1 MVRMTAKS
9 DPVSDSCF
17 ESARV
22 SVMRAVNVFTYHEAL
37 LIHAGVD
44 VKRIGIVGGTGY
56 TGVELLRML
65 AQHPEA
71 DVVCLTSRSEDG
83 SAVKEL
89 YPWLDHYSSLAFEAP
104 NLERLAACDLVLY
117 ATPNKIAMTE
127 AGDLLAADTKV
138 IDLAADFRF
147 KDQAL
152 WEQTYGGPHAAPNL
166 LAEAVYGLPEVHR
179 AAISQA
185 RLVGNPGCYP
195 TASTLAVLPLVEA
208 GALDLNTLILDG
220 KSGASG
226 AGRSARTDLIVAE
239 ASDNFHAYAA
249 DGHRH
254 GPEIAHQLTQISG
267 SPATVTF
274 VPHLLPM
281 IRGIEITAYASTS
294 LSLAEARSL
303 YEARYA
309 DEPLV
314 SVIPAGAHPETRWVR
329 ASNRCM
335 IGLYQQRPGQLII
348 SSVIDNLVKGA
359 AGQAIQNMN
368 LMLGLPEMMGIP
380 THPVSP

>member
-1 MVRMTAKS
+1 M
-9 DPVSDSCF
+9 
-17 ESARV
+17 
-22 SVMRAVNVFTYHEAL
+22 
-37 LIHAGVD
+37 
-44 VKRIGIVGGTGY
+44 KRIGIVGGTGY

-65 AQHPEA
+65 AVHPDVE
-71 DVVCLTSRSEDG
+71 VVCLTSRSEAG
-83 SAVKEL
+83 NAVRDL
-89 YPWLDHYSSLAFEAP
+89 YPWLSHYESLAFESP
-104 NLERLAACDLVLY
+104 SLERLAECDLVFY

-127 AGDLLAADTKV
+127 AEALLAAGARV

-147 KDQAL
+147 KDPGL
-152 WEQTYGGPHAAPNL
+152 WEATYGGSHAAPHL
-166 LAEAVYGLPEVHR
+166 LQEAVYGLPEIHR
-179 AAISQA
+179 AAIRTA

-195 TASTLAVLPLVEA
+195 TASTLAVLPLLEA
-208 GALDLNTLILDG
+208 GALDLNALIFDG

-249 DGHRH
+249 GGHRH
-254 GPEIAHQLTQISG
+254 GPEIAHQLSQISG
-267 SPATVTF
+267 QPAEVTF

-294 LSLAEARSL
+294 MTLEEARAL
-303 YEARYA
+303 YVARYA

-314 SVIPAGAHPETRWVR
+314 DVASPNAHPETRWVR

-368 LMLGLPEMMGIP
+368 LMLGLPELAGIP
-380 THPVSP
+380 THAVSP